1 LKVILRAERAELWAE
16 DAGSMSSDKRV
27 TMMMDLARERQRQR
41 SYIGRL
47 EEMDRRRKGRQHRKK
62 LKDLLAQSRERA
74 RKLETQLEA

>member
-1 LKVILRAERAELWAE
+1 
-16 DAGSMSSDKRV
+16 MSSDKRV